1 MTHSPSADEDY
12 SPIAVTMGD
21 PAGIGGEIAL
31 KAWKA
36 KSHSAQHPFFLI
48 DDPGRLQTLVSNLSL
63 NVPIQTISSPEMAHE
78 VFGKALP
85 VLQEILPA
93 RVTAGIPNP
102 ATASSVVRSIDRALE
117 FVLSGDASAMV
128 TNPIHKSTLYDA
140 GFNYPGHTEYLAAQ
154 TKSLCEPVMMLVS
167 PSVRVVPA
175 TIHLSLRE
183 AIEALSVAGLVK
195 CTITTDKALR
205 NEFGIEHP
213 RIAVAGLNPHAGED
227 GHLGR
232 EEIEII
238 SPAIEQLKKEGL
250 DVSGPFPSDSLFH
263 EAARQRYDVVI
274 CMYHDQALI
283 PSKTLN
289 FDNGV
294 NVTLGLPVVR
304 TSPDHG
310 TAFDIAGTG
319 KADPGSLIAA
329 ITVAEQ
335 MAAARHR
342 LLNGGTLV

>member
-1 MTHSPSADEDY
+1 MTQSQGAENQF

-21 PAGIGGEIAL
+21 PAGIGGEIVL
-31 KAWKA
+31 KTWKA
-36 KSHSAQHPFFLI
+36 KSHSAQHSFFLI
-48 DDPGRLQTLVSNLSL
+48 DDPSRLQTLARNLSL
-63 NVPIQTISSPEMAHE
+63 NIPIETISSPRMTHD
-78 VFGKALP
+78 VFTEALP
-85 VLQEILPA
+85 VLREKLPG
-93 RVTAGIPNP
+93 RVTPGIPNS
-102 ATASSVVRSIDRALE
+102 ATASSVIRSIDRALE

-154 TKSLCEPVMMLVS
+154 TKSQCEPVMMLIS
-167 PSVRVVPA
+167 PSIRVVPA
-175 TIHLSLRE
+175 TIHLSLRD
-183 AIEALSVAGLVK
+183 AIEALSIDCLMQCA
-195 CTITTDKALR
+195 TTTAKALR
-205 NEFGIEHP
+205 NDFAVDQP
-213 RIAVAGLNPHAGED
+213 RIAVAALNPHAGED

-250 DVSGPFPSDSLFH
+250 DISGPFPSDSLFH

-283 PSKTLN
+283 PSKTLD
-289 FDNGV
+289 FDSGV
-294 NVTLGLPVVR
+294 NVTLGLPIVR

-319 KADPGSLIAA
+319 KANPGSLIAA
-329 ITVAEQ
+329 ITVAAE
-335 MAAARHR
+335 MAAARHA
-342 LLNGGTLV
+342 LANGCSLV

>member
-1 MTHSPSADEDY
+1 MTHSPSADDQY
-12 SPIAVTMGD
+12 SPIAITMGD
-21 PAGIGGEIAL
+21 PAGIGGEIVL

-36 KSHSAQHPFFLI
+36 RSQSTDHPFFLI
-48 DDPGRLQTLVSNLSL
+48 DDPNRLQDLANSLSL
-63 NVPIQTISSPEMAHE
+63 EVPIQTISSPAMSYD
-78 VFGKALP
+78 VFSKALP
-85 VLQEILPA
+85 VLQEQLPA
-93 RVTAGIPNP
+93 RVAAGIPNP

-154 TKSLCEPVMMLVS
+154 TKSQCEPVMMLVS

-175 TIHLSLRE
+175 TIHLSLRD
-183 AIEALSVAGLVK
+183 AIETLSITGLIR
-195 CTITTDKALR
+195 CTTTTANALR

-238 SPAIEQLKKEGL
+238 SPAIEQLKEEGF

-263 EAARQRYDVVI
+263 EAARRRYDVVI

-283 PSKTLN
+283 PSKTLD
-289 FDNGV
+289 FDSGV
-294 NVTLGLPVVR
+294 NVTLGLPIVR

-319 KADPGSLIAA
+319 KANPGSLIAA

-335 MAAARHR
+335 MAVARHH
-342 LLNGGTLV
+342 LSNGTSLV